1 MPSLI
6 QIQPTND
13 QTSREDLSN
22 LEHKDIDEQLLRR
35 IGEIYSPVL
44 KGMRWFGFYFR
55 DASLRHLSSARV
67 AGTGRKR
74 NIFTLLYCGIVLAG
88 HWFNFVMAFTDI
100 FFGKSVFVFM
110 MFSVW
115 CLLIALNGLVCLY
128 VLCVS
133 LTDTGH
139 SRFENLVLDLSA
151 LNIRADLEKLMKKSR
166 KGMVTFWILFI
177 IFGSGVFFVNF
188 YLNLKL
194 AAYKPWNAWSGLNI
208 FSVFFLF
215 IGTAP
220 WILPIL
226 FHHITCEILK
236 ALFDDLH
243 KRMSSR
249 VSAVPT
255 GFEAFKME
263 HHKLC
268 GVVASADKVLSPLLL
283 EMVGLYIPLLILN
296 LYEII
301 NSPSGAEKYEF
312 LASNIFWLLV
322 SISFLSMI
330 MSTGSSISEKVRYR
344 MLPRV
349 SIIFTT
355 QYRAC

>member
-13 QTSREDLSN
+13 QTSREDSSN

-44 KGMRWFGFYFR
+44 RGMRWFGFYFR
-55 DASLRHLSSARV
+55 DASLTHLSSARV

-74 NIFTLLYCGIVLAG
+74 SIFTLLYCGVVLAG

-215 IGTAP
+215 IGTAQ

-268 GVVASADKVLSPLLL
+268 GVVASADKALSPLLL

-301 NSPSGAEKYEF
+301 NSPGGAEKYEF